1 MTTPP
6 DDPPDRSG
14 FKSEDDID
22 KVLGYANPNPD
33 RVGCP
38 PHDALAALARRERPI
53 GDLGYEHIVN
63 CSPCYREFRS
73 LQQANAVTTEQLA
86 QTRRRW
92 QVVAAA
98 AVVFALVGMGAWL
111 LLTQRQAVDA
121 PRVAQSIKQTPELP
135 TQLDL
140 RKYSVT
146 RSEGKTVT
154 QPVLELPRARLD
166 LTMLLPVGSEPG
178 AYDVQVLDSDLRS
191 RATATGSA
199 EIRNYITT
207 LRTTLDV
214 QELPAGSYQLA
225 VRRQGEE
232 WQMFPANVR

>member
-6 DDPPDRSG
+6 DPPDRSG

-53 GDLGYEHIVN
+53 GDPGYEHIVN

-73 LQQANAVTTEQLA
+73 LQQANMFATERLA

-98 AVVFALVGMGAWL
+98 AVVFALVGVGAWL
-111 LLTQRQAVDA
+111 LFTQREIVDA

-146 RSEGKTVT
+146 RSEEKTVK

-178 AYDVQVLDSDLRS
+178 PYDVQVLDSDLRS

-207 LRTTLDV
+207 LRTILDV

-225 VRRQGEE
+225 VRRHGEE